1 MFAAR
6 VEMKGGDSGN
16 VMLSAATFGAKRVAH
31 WTDRLRACVWVCACV
46 CAWAQLTECL
56 QGRCSTMVLHRYLKM
71 PNGTST
77 SRVTPLLG
85 QVGISCWTKGRGTF
99 CVWGIG
105 PSPTM
110 AWTTDCF
117 EVTRPRCGENKV
129 AFSYFFVV
137 GLFRVLYTSLYW
149 AVNCKLV

>member
-46 CAWAQLTECL
+46 HELSSPSVSRGDVQQWFSTDTW
-56 QGRCSTMVLHRYLKM
+56 RCQMEHLPAVS
-71 PNGTST
+71 
-77 SRVTPLLG
+77 PLSLV
-85 QVGISCWTKGRGTF
+85 VGISCWTKGRGTF